1 MASTGT
7 PRGTTYP
14 IRAVDRVCDIL
25 DVLAEA
31 TAGASLSTITEK
43 TGLPK
48 SSTFRYLMALESRH
62 YVERAPQD
70 ATYRLGLAFRQQ
82 DSRGVDRLAEL
93 ARPLLER
100 LRDEWEET
108 LNLGV
113 LDGAQ
118 VVHVAVAES
127 PHMMRLAARVGE
139 RGFVHCTALGKI
151 MCAELSRDRVR
162 TMLDTAGMPRL
173 TDATLIDPDAYL
185 AELDRARA
193 AGFGIDD
200 GENQAAGRC
209 IAVAIPGVGFPAGVS
224 VSAPRSRMPTER
236 IPEVVDAL
244 TRLARRLSRAMS
256 GT

>member
-1 MASTGT
+1 
-7 PRGTTYP
+7 
-14 IRAVDRVCDIL
+14 
-25 DVLAEA
+25 
-31 TAGASLSTITEK
+31 
-43 TGLPK
+43 
-48 SSTFRYLMALESRH
+48 
-62 YVERAPQD
+62 
-70 ATYRLGLAFRQQ
+70 AFRQQ

-185 AELDRARA
+185 AEL
-193 AGFGIDD
+193 
-200 GENQAAGRC
+200 
-209 IAVAIPGVGFPAGVS
+209 
-224 VSAPRSRMPTER
+224 
-236 IPEVVDAL
+236 
-244 TRLARRLSRAMS
+244 
-256 GT
+256 